1 MAVQLQ
7 TQLTTSTKTKG
18 CISTGNAIAEVDA
31 ARDPTRAVT
40 NSAACGSI
48 PQLCGVACSVTPDR
62 LWQPLAQVGPHA
74 SRASAGGADS
84 KGELGTAESPGEVGH
99 ALNTSAA
106 YGPA

>member
-48 PQLCGVACSVTPDR
+48 PQLCGVASMRAELRQEEPTQKESSEQRRVQARWAMHSTRRLRTVQPD
-62 LWQPLAQVGPHA
+62 
-74 SRASAGGADS
+74 
-84 KGELGTAESPGEVGH
+84 
-99 ALNTSAA
+99 
-106 YGPA
+106 